1 MPTEFEMQI
10 RSRSLTVIA
19 RFFAALAGA
28 SYALAGAVAPTAD
41 PTPMAAAIVALVGG
55 AAAAIDMLRR
65 GGARTYGAAG

>member
-1 MPTEFEMQI
+1 MQI

-19 RFFAALAGA
+19 RCVAGAALAGA

>member
-1 MPTEFEMQI
+1 MQI

-19 RFFAALAGA
+19 RFFVGAALAGA

-65 GGARTYGAAG
+65 GRARTYGAAG

>member
-1 MPTEFEMQI
+1 MQI

-19 RFFAALAGA
+19 RFFAGAALAGA